1 MRSETKL
8 KPSALAGRTMI
19 SLTDASVIVIV
30 RLPVMATIFGVV

>member
-8 KPSALAGRTMI
+8 KPSALAERTMI
-19 SLTDASVIVIV
+19 SLTDASVIV